1 MKRIGFLYEKICSI
15 DNLKLA
21 YENAKRNKKHYK
33 QVQEFEKEDI
43 NKKLLELQQLL
54 INQQYKTSEYKTFQ
68 IKERGKLRVIY
79 SLPFYPDRIVHHAI
93 VQILAPIWIK
103 SFIRDTYASIPNRGI
118 HDAVKRIQKV
128 KHNWKN
134 HYVLKCDIS
143 KFYPSVNHQVLKK
156 IISSKIKDKK
166 LLSLLYEI
174 IDSAEGIPIGNYL
187 SQYFGNIV
195 LSPLDH
201 YIKQNLK
208 VKHYYRYCDDF
219 VLIHKSKKHLHY
231 LKNKIISFINQLK
244 LTIKPNWQIYPIES
258 RGLDFIGY
266 IFYPSYTLIR
276 KINTKRYK
284 KRINIKKYNLITHLI
299 TLNYIKCFKGWK
311 KYADTRNLN
320 NTIETPTYKNV
331 KSYFSQLRRRL
342 STNPKVS

>member
-1 MKRIGFLYEKICSI
+1 MKRIGFLYEKICSL
-15 DNLKLA
+15 DNIKLA

-33 QVQEFEKEDI
+33 QIQDFEKENID
-43 NKKLLELQQLL
+43 KKLLELQELL

-68 IKERGKLRVIY
+68 IKERGKLRTIY

-143 KFYPSVNHQVLKK
+143 KFYPSVNHQVLKDILFK
-156 IISSKIKDKK
+156 KIKDKK
-166 LLSLLYEI
+166 LITLLEEI
-174 IDSAEGIPIGNYL
+174 IDSGEGIPIGNYL
-187 SQYFGNIV
+187 SQYFGNII

-201 YIKQNLK
+201 HIKEELK
-208 VKHYYRYCDDF
+208 IKYYYRYCDDF
-219 VLIHKSKKHLHY
+219 IIVHSNKNHLHY
-231 LKNKIISFINQLK
+231 IKSKIKTYVAK
-244 LTIKPNWQIYPIES
+244 LNLSLKPNSQIYPIES

-266 IFYPSYTLIR
+266 IFYSSHTLIR
-276 KINTKRYK
+276 KSNIQRYK
-284 KRINIKKYNLITHLI
+284 RRIRHKKFNLISNLVI
-299 TLNYIKCFKGWK
+299 LNHIKCFRGWK
-311 KYADTRNLN
+311 KYADTKNLN
-320 NTIETPTYKNV
+320 THIETPRYSNV
-331 KSYFSQLRRRL
+331 QSYFSQLRRRL
-342 STNPKVS
+342 SRDTKVP